1 MQDKKTYTAG
11 CRSVSVLAN
20 SQTKI
25 NAKLLCASEKITKIQ
40 VRPLVRI
47 AKV

>member
-1 MQDKKTYTAG
+1 MQDKKLILQAAE
-11 CRSVSVLAN
+11 VLVLAN

-25 NAKLLCASEKITKIQ
+25 NAKLLCVSEKLLKIQ